1 MKQHLD
7 RELET
12 LRKRIA
18 QMGRI
23 VSEQLDTALAALLNS
38 DREKSLQVV
47 SGDDKADELEV
58 SIEEECLKVIAL
70 HQPVARDLRF
80 LITVLKVN
88 NDLERIADHAVNI
101 AQIAKKFSEK
111 HITDSPPQ
119 IVKMARLVTEACH
132 ACIDAFVKEDVD
144 AAMAICQDDKTVNQ
158 LCGLVYDE
166 AKRIQTEGRGTFG
179 HAIRIYRVGRELER
193 VGDLLKNVAEDTIYL
208 STGRVVRHRRFERL
222 DIEASGLEG

>member
-12 LRKRIA
+12 LRNRIA

-23 VSEQLDTALAALLNS
+23 VSDQLDSALAALLS
-38 DREKSLQVV
+38 GDREKSLEVV
-47 SGDDKADELEV
+47 SGDVKADELEV

-80 LITVLKVN
+80 LITILKVN

-111 HITDSPPQ
+111 RITDFPPQ
-119 IVKMARLVTEACH
+119 IIRMARMVTEACH
-132 ACIDAFVKEDVD
+132 ACIDAFVNEDINSAV
-144 AAMAICQDDKTVNQ
+144 AICEDDKAVNQ

-166 AKRIQTEGRGTFG
+166 AKRIQIEGRGTFG

-193 VGDLLKNVAEDTIYL
+193 VGDLLKNIAEDTIYL
-208 STGRVVRHRRFERL
+208 TTGRVVRHRRYERL
-222 DIEASGLEG
+222 EFDSTEMDG